1 MTTFFLVVVLETE
14 EDAAG
19 RLGGI
24 EGAEE
29 DEEEAPAVEGK
40 DEEVAVEDNSGCRSW
55 VDAVVANSESVLAAA
70 PLLFLLIFFWV
81 AAGRLIIS
89 FSVPSLLITW

>member
-1 MTTFFLVVVLETE
+1 MTTFFFVFVLETE

-29 DEEEAPAVEGK
+29 DEEEAPTVEGR
-40 DEEVAVEDNSGCRSW
+40 DDEVAVEDNSGCRS
-55 VDAVVANSESVLAAA
+55 
-70 PLLFLLIFFWV
+70 
-81 AAGRLIIS
+81 
-89 FSVPSLLITW
+89 